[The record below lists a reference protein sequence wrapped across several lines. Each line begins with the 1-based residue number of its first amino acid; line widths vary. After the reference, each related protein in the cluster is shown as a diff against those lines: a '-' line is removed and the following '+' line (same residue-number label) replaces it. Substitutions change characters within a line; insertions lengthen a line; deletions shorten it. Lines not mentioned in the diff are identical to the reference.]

1 MANLPIS
8 QLPSTTAITKD
19 TLFVCVASGTTYQV
33 KTPYI
38 TLGNLHGS
46 FYSTV
51 SQTAATTT
59 AAYAMSAATTAI
71 SQGVSV
77 VDGSKITVESG
88 GTYNLQFS
96 VQIDKSGGS
105 VGVISIWFRKN
116 GTNIPYSNTDLTLQ
130 NNSNLLVAAWN
141 FVEELEAGSY
151 LEIMWSTTNTN
162 AYLVYNG
169 TQTNPTRPE
178 TPSVIITM
186 TQV

>member
-33 KTPYI
+33 KSPYI
-38 TLGNLHGS
+38 GLGNLHGS

-59 AAYAMSAATTAI
+59 SAYAMSAETTAFG
-71 SQGVSV
+71 QGITV
-77 VDGSKITVESG
+77 VDGSKITTESG
-88 GTYNLQFS
+88 GTFNVQFS
-96 VQIDKSGGS
+96 VQLDKSGGS
-105 VGVISIWFRKN
+105 AGIVSIWFRKN
-116 GTNIPYSNTDLTLQ
+116 GTNIAYSNTDVTLA
-130 NNSNLLVAAWN
+130 NNNNLLVAAWN
-141 FVEELEAGSY
+141 FVEELNAGEY
-151 LEIMWSTTNTN
+151 IEIMWSTTNTN
-162 AYLVYNG
+162 AFLVAAG
-169 TQTNPTRPE
+169 AQTNPTRPE